1 MRKYLIV
8 FVFTSLFWS
17 CGNVNKAFKNYWRK
31 IPVIKLPL
39 TITCGL
45 CNSDTSIN
53 PSIVEKYSF
62 TGAEVIRRLDDKNN
76 VFIIYS
82 YPGDVVTLCLYVYN
96 QQGKM
101 IDSVSLYISSC
112 KKDKYLSYTSWS
124 TIYSFIASHAVIGWP
139 PNRIK
144 PRTHDACSS
153 GPITL
158 RTTTRGNPRSSGTVG
173 VPSTISGGATDIR
186 MKC

>member
-1 MRKYLIV
+1 MRKYLIL

-53 PSIVEKYSF
+53 RSIVEKYSF
-62 TGAEVIRRLDDKNN
+62 TGAEVIGRLDDKNN

-82 YPGDVVTLCLYVYN
+82 YPGDVCYPYLYVYN

-101 IDSVSLYISSC
+101 IDSVSLYISTC

-124 TIYSFIASHAVIGWP
+124 IIYLDKSITVTDTEKHFTIDTIRHQRFLEKIRIQQRNYKPDKEGIPVGTSF
-139 PNRIK
+139 N
-144 PRTHDACSS
+144 SS
-153 GPITL
+153 VNVVHKLSP
-158 RTTTRGNPRSSGTVG
+158 
-173 VPSTISGGATDIR
+173 
-186 MKC
+186 